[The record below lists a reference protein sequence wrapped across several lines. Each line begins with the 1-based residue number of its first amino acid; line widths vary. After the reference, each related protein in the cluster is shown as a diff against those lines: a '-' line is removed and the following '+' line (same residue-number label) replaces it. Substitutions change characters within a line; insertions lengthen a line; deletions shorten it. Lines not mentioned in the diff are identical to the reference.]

1 MLPVYAAA
9 FLPPSPP
16 TILGVRL
23 RPFSLGHAFILDA
36 AGNGY
41 APGVDGDGSVG
52 ELLVALRVCSLD
64 WTAAREFC
72 REGMDPEAVKAWAD
86 ACNAE
91 SLTSAAGALRSHVVG
106 SLTIPK
112 RWKKDGAESKARVP
126 WPLQCLAALLDGGPM
141 TPANVEA
148 AWNTH
153 VGEAFCLIAG
163 RGAYQGDDSIM
174 SEEDEKAR
182 EILLSLKRGEAHG
195 G

>member
-9 FLPPSPP
+9 FLPPAPP

-23 RPFSLGHAFILDA
+23 RLFSLGHAFILEA
-36 AGNGY
+36 ASNGY
-41 APGVDGDGSVG
+41 APGVEGDGSVG
-52 ELLVALRVCSLD
+52 ELLIALRVCSLD
-64 WTAAREFC
+64 WTGAREFC
-72 REGMDPEAVKAWAD
+72 RAGMEPEAVKEWAD
-86 ACNAE
+86 DCNAE
-91 SLTSAAGALRSHVVG
+91 SLTTASTALRAHVVA
-106 SLTIPK
+106 SLQIPR
-112 RWKKDGAESKARVP
+112 RWKKEGAEGKARVP
-126 WPLQCLAALLDGGPM
+126 WPLQCLSALLDGGPM

-148 AWNTH
+148 AWNTP

-182 EILLSLKRGEAHG
+182 EYLLALKQGEANG